1 MIAGGIRGREL
12 LASYVAMGAS
22 RSYFVGTDTG
32 FMLQGA
38 QAVRA
43 DAQAADEAL
52 TAR

>member
-1 MIAGGIRGREL
+1 MIAGGIRGRKL
-12 LASYVAMGAS
+12 LQSYIAMGAA

-43 DAQAADEAL
+43 DAKAADDAA
-52 TAR
+52 TA